1 MDAVNGNATEN
12 MSASKDESLETANIH
27 EETF

>member
-12 MSASKDESLETANIH
+12 MTASKDVLLESANIH
-27 EETF
+27 EVTF

>member
-1 MDAVNGNATEN
+1 MDAVNGNATVNVHDFERIH
-12 MSASKDESLETANIH
+12 DGIYNIH